1 MSDEKLNAAI
11 ALAAGI
17 LNALDAAKKLAE
29 YDDRSMR
36 FVTSLQGLKK
46 FLIPLLQEESSKL
59 LKEDEEF
66 DDFSTSK
73 TNWIEGRR

>member
-1 MSDEKLNAAI
+1 VSDEKLNAAI